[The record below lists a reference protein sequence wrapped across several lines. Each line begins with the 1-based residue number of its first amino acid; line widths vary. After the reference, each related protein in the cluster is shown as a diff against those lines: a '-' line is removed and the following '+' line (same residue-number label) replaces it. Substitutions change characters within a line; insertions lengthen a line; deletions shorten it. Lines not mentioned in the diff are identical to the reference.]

1 MLKMSL
7 RKIRG
12 SIQVYPENW
21 INVIETNCY
30 AYALGLDIKENDICK
45 YAYRPGS
52 ISVNRKLFVY
62 KDEKEEMLYL
72 KYLSY
77 DSFVDK
83 LENDLDCLN
92 LEYREVNPSEPIDS
106 DEWKIAF
113 LTRKDGCRI
122 RDFHFLRQNSDGI
135 WTQKKGYYCGI
146 DSVDCM
152 GKTVKNPAYGYWQ
165 SFEYGKCYVLKKSG
179 KV

>member
-21 INVIETNCY
+21 INVMETNCY

-45 YAYRPGS
+45 YAYRPGT

-62 KDEKEEMLYL
+62 KDEKEEMLHS

-77 DSFVDK
+77 DSFIDK
-83 LENDLDCLN
+83 LESDLECLN
-92 LEYREVNPSEPIDS
+92 LEYREAGLGEPIDS
-106 DEWKIAF
+106 DEWKIAL
-113 LTRKDGCRI
+113 LTRKDDDRI
-122 RDFHFLRQNSDGI
+122 RDFHFIRQNSDGI
-135 WTQKKGYYCGI
+135 WTQKKDYYCGI
-146 DSVDCM
+146 DTVDCVDE
-152 GKTVKNPAYGYWQ
+152 TVKYPAYGHWK
-165 SFEYGKCYVLKKSG
+165 SFEYGKCYVLKK
-179 KV
+179 K